1 MSTISAYLE
10 RLELA
15 HQIVSDVLVFAG
27 KIWPTLVRDKETGCE
42 EMAGVMTARKLALF
56 RCERL

>member
-15 HQIVSDVLVFAG
+15 HQIVSDVLVLAS
-27 KIWPTLVRDKETGCE
+27 KIWPTLVCDEETCRE
-42 EMAGVMTARKLALF
+42 EMAGVMAT
-56 RCERL
+56 